1 MTIRKTMRQTLAA
14 AGTALMLLAS
24 LPVQAFASEEQ
35 TTPGGVKFSELSDK
49 VDEIAE
55 KGTFASFGYAVFSGD
70 EIVSTKHYGE
80 IDMEGHIAADENTVY
95 EWGSITKTTIWVSAM
110 QLYEQGKLD
119 LNADVRG
126 YLPANFLHDLKYD
139 EPITFLNLM
148 NHNAGF
154 CESTYLIQTF
164 DENAVLPLGKALQES
179 EPPQIWRPGEI
190 TSYSNWGAAL
200 AGYIIECISGMP
212 YSDYVHKNI
221 FEPLGMEHTA
231 IAPDHKDTPWVREQ
245 REKLKAYGFPPIGAA
260 KPLGPQMAFIMLYP
274 AGAAT
279 GTIADLAAY
288 AQGLCDPD
296 APLFEKPETQEMLF
310 SGSAF
315 YGSSE
320 LAACCHGFWPEYHG
334 VTTVGHDGGTSAC
347 SSIMTFDR
355 ESGLGYVWMT
365 NGIGKLDSIDD
376 MLFGKLDA
384 GMLPAGENTDNT
396 DISGFYSLPRS
407 TQKGLLRFVS
417 RLNLIPILKDGSGG
431 YKVGTAAL
439 TPKGS
444 GLLQVQDGENTG
456 FYGTGRLS
464 DGTPTLQ
471 LGSMDAFGNPLLP
484 AEFGSLCLYALI
496 AVICVILL
504 LVKLIQRIAKK
515 RKHYA
520 GMGMITLAQLAKIAS
535 LALMVAAVSVYS
547 ANMGLTKQNGMIFG
561 IAQGVCG
568 LIFAL
573 AALSSFGSMF
583 SKKEKAKA
591 PKYLFNFLFNAFAA
605 AVVVYFQMYQFWGI

>member
-1 MTIRKTMRQTLAA
+1 MTIGKTMRQTLAA
-14 AGTALMLLAS
+14 AGTALMLLTF
-24 LPVQAFASEEQ
+24 LPVQAFAEAEQ
-35 TTPGGVKFSELSDK
+35 TTPGGVKFSELSGK
-49 VDEIAE
+49 IDEIAG

-80 IDMEGHIAADENTVY
+80 IDMENHIAADENTVY

-119 LNADVRG
+119 LNADIRG
-126 YLPANFLHDLKYD
+126 YLPANFLQNLKYD

-154 CESTYLIQTF
+154 CETTYPIQTF
-164 DENAVLPLGKALQES
+164 DESAILPLGEALQNS
-179 EPPQIWRPGEI
+179 APPQVWRPGEV
-190 TSYSNWGAAL
+190 TAYSNWGAGL
-200 AGYIIECISGMP
+200 AGYIVECISGM
-212 YSDYVHKNI
+212 SFCDYAHKNI

-245 REKLKAYGFPPIGAA
+245 REKLNAYSFPPIGAA
-260 KPLGPQMAFIMLYP
+260 KLLGKQMAFIMLYP

-279 GTIADLAAY
+279 GTIADLATY
-288 AQGLCDPD
+288 AQALADKD
-296 APLFEKPETQEMLF
+296 APLFEKAETQELMF

-315 YGSSE
+315 YGSSDI
-320 LAACCHGFWPEYHG
+320 AACCHGFWPEYHG
-334 VTTVGHDGGTSAC
+334 ITTVGHDGGTSAC
-347 SSIMTFDR
+347 SSVMTFDR
-355 ESGLGYVWMT
+355 ASGLGYVWMT
-365 NGIGKLDSIDD
+365 NGTGKLDGIVDA
-376 MLFGKLDA
+376 LFGRFDA
-384 GMLPAGENTDNT
+384 GTLSFGENTDNT
-396 DISGFYSLPRS
+396 DIAGFYQISRA
-407 TQKGLLRFVS
+407 TQKGLLRFLS
-417 RLNLIPILKDGSGG
+417 RLNLLPITKDGSGN
-431 YKVGTAAL
+431 YKAGTVAI
-439 TPKGS
+439 TRKG
-444 GLLQVQDGENTG
+444 GGVILLQNGEDTA

-464 DGTPTLQ
+464 DGAPKLQ
-471 LGSMDAFGNPLLP
+471 LGSMDAFRSPLFP

-496 AVICVILL
+496 AVIGAILL

-520 GMGMITLAQLAKIAS
+520 GMGMMTLAQLAKIAS
-535 LALMVAAVSVYS
+535 LVLMVVSVLVYS
-547 ANMGLTKQNGMIFG
+547 ANMGLSKQTGMVIG

-573 AALSSFGSMF
+573 TALSSFGSMF

-605 AVVVYFQMYQFWGI
+605 AVVVFFQMYRFWGC